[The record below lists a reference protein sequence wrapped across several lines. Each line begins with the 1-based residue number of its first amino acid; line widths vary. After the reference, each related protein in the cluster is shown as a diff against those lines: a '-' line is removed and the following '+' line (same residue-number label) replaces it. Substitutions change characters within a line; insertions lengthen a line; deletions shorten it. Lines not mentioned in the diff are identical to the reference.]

1 VPDCEGLAEFSQVRG
16 LNRPETPPTPRLRL
30 RCVLI
35 ATRSR
40 HLYDL
45 SMSNNLPGILI
56 AFEGIDG
63 AGKTTQV
70 ELLTQLLVSRGERV
84 VRSKEPTDGAW
95 GRKIRASA
103 TSGRMSLADELNAF
117 IEDRKEHV
125 ANLIRP
131 TLAAGGIVILD
142 RYYFSTIAYQGARG
156 ANVDELREQMLR
168 IAPPPDVVFLIDLDP
183 QVGLSRISDSR
194 GEVPND
200 FERLEPLTMIRRI
213 FLDLAAADP
222 TIRTID
228 GSRAVDLV
236 HEDVKNGLLEGV
248 LARKRPGLKLD

>member
-1 VPDCEGLAEFSQVRG
+1 
-16 LNRPETPPTPRLRL
+16 
-30 RCVLI
+30 
-35 ATRSR
+35 
-40 HLYDL
+40 
-45 SMSNNLPGILI
+45 MSNNLPGILI

-70 ELLTQLLVSRGERV
+70 ELLTQLLVSRGEHV
-84 VRSKEPTDGAW
+84 VRSKEPTDGVW

-125 ANLIRP
+125 QNLIRP
-131 TLAAGGIVILD
+131 TLASGGIVILD

-194 GEVPND
+194 GDVPND

-213 FLDLAAADP
+213 FLDLAATDP

-228 GSRAVDLV
+228 GSQAVEQV
-236 HEDVKNGLLEGV
+236 HQDVKNCLLQDV
-248 LARKRPGLKLD
+248 LVRKRPGLKLD